1 MQRKVSKLFSI
12 RRRWLV
18 LTVEYCRLPTVIS
31 THSCR
36 KPIMIFCCTR
46 NSSVATAKELARL
59 WSVTNPPARLWKG
72 PNKRLEVHN
81 MDLKSM
87 NSSIL

>member
-1 MQRKVSKLFSI
+1 M
-12 RRRWLV
+12 
-18 LTVEYCRLPTVIS
+18 YYRLPGVIN

-59 WSVTNPPARLWKG
+59 WSMTNPPARLWKG
-72 PNKRLEVHN
+72 PSKRLEVHN
-81 MDLKSM
+81 MDLKSG
-87 NSSIL
+87 NSPLMILRVAYTDN